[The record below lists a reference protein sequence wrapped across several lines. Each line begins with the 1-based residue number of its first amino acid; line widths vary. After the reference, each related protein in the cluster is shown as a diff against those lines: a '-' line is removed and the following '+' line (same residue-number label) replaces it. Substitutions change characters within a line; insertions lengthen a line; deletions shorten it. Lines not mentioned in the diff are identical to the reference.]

1 MITFDDFSKLDLR
14 IGKVL
19 EVNPHPDAEKLYLL
33 KVDVGEK
40 IIQLVAGI
48 KPFYSVDELAGKSI
62 AVLVNLEKKDIRGFT
77 SEGMLL
83 AAQGKDDVSILT
95 VDKKTA
101 PGSMIK

>member
-1 MITFDDFSKLDLR
+1 MVTFDDFSKLDLR
-14 IGKVL
+14 VGKVL

-48 KPFYSVDELAGKSI
+48 KPFYAVDELAGKSI
-62 AVLVNLEKKDIRGFT
+62 IVLVNLEKKNIRGFA